1 MIAKVNIDFVLT
13 ETLLNE
19 DGPFSFLHNGET
31 RPEEK
36 GLVNEGLPR
45 SVLYIQTRL

>member
-1 MIAKVNIDFVLT
+1 MDFVLT

-19 DGPFSFLHNGET
+19 DGLFSCSHNGET

-36 GLVNEGLPR
+36 GLVDEGLPS